1 MVVRTVLG
9 LTKCLALIALIFF
22 SSVDDATAQR
32 KGRRGK
38 RGGGKKGELT
48 ILKNLPEFFVND
60 NLLPKYLK
68 SIYKRD
74 AARLALRLINK
85 EQRISKQTIRVP
97 EELVQAIYNALVAV
111 RTSDY
116 SVVDSI
122 AGKYNVRSFPIPN
135 VESIILVFEHDAPWV
150 EPLKQRKDSTAS
162 VTINALI
169 REYNLVMTRM
179 VYLDE
184 ERAGLVL
191 QSREPLNMPAL
202 MMKFFTSEGVGS
214 IEEILPYGDGN
225 DISINR
231 TGDGWE
237 ITYSVKFGNC
247 VNQCQKFHDWK
258 FTVSESGEVA
268 YLGGSGHTI
277 PPWIDK
283 GNNAQAKKYPDVL
296 KKN

>member
-1 MVVRTVLG
+1 MVVRTVLRF
-9 LTKCLALIALIFF
+9 TKCLALIALVLLF
-22 SSVDDATAQR
+22 SADDADAQ
-32 KGRRGK
+32 RGK
-38 RGGGKKGELT
+38 RGKRGKNKSGELT

-68 SIYKRD
+68 VIYKKD

-116 SVVDSI
+116 SAIDTISS
-122 AGKYNVRSFPIPN
+122 KYNVRSFPIPN

-150 EPLKQRKDSTAS
+150 EPLKQRQDTTGS
-162 VTINALI
+162 VTINSLI

-225 DISINR
+225 DINIVR

-237 ITYSVKFGNC
+237 IVYNVKFGNC
-247 VNQCQKFHDWK
+247 VNQCQKFHEWK
-258 FTVSESGEVA
+258 FTVSEGGEVA
-268 YLGGSGHTI
+268 YIGGAGHTI
-277 PPWIDK
+277 PPWI
-283 GNNAQAKKYPDVL
+283 NANAQAKKYPDVL

>member
-1 MVVRTVLG
+1 MVVSTVLK
-9 LTKCLALIALIFF
+9 LTKYFALIALVFF
-22 SSVDDATAQR
+22 SSIDHADAQR
-32 KGRRGK
+32 KGKRGK
-38 RGGGKKGELT
+38 RGGKGKKAGELT

-60 NLLPKYLK
+60 NTLPKYLK
-68 SIYKRD
+68 VIYKKD

-85 EQRISKQTIRVP
+85 EQRISKQTVRVP

-116 SVVDSI
+116 GAIDTI

-150 EPLKQRKDSTAS
+150 EPLKQRQDTTGS
-162 VTINALI
+162 VTINSLI

-225 DISINR
+225 DINILRSN
-231 TGDGWE
+231 DGWD
-237 ITYSVKFGNC
+237 ITFSVRFGNC

-258 FTVSESGEVA
+258 FTVSEGGEVA
-268 YLGGSGHTI
+268 YIGGGGHTI
-277 PPWIDK
+277 PPWINAD
-283 GNNAQAKKYPDVL
+283 AQAKKYPDVL
-296 KKN
+296 KKS

>member
-9 LTKCLALIALIFF
+9 FTKCLALITLIIF
-22 SSVDDATAQR
+22 SCIEDADAQ
-32 KGRRGK
+32 RRGK
-38 RGGGKKGELT
+38 RGRRGGKKAGELT

-68 SIYKRD
+68 LIYKKD

-116 SVVDSI
+116 KAVDTI
-122 AGKYNVRSFPIPN
+122 ASKYNVRSFPIPN

-150 EPLKQRKDSTAS
+150 EPLKQRQDTTGS
-162 VTINALI
+162 VSINNLI

-225 DISINR
+225 DINISRSN
-231 TGDGWE
+231 DGWDL
-237 ITYSVKFGNC
+237 TYSVKFGNC

-258 FTVSESGEVA
+258 FTVSEGGEVS
-268 YLGGSGHTI
+268 YIGSSGHTI

>member
-1 MVVRTVLG
+1 MAVRNILQSSI
-9 LTKCLALIALIFF
+9 TKCLALIAL
-22 SSVDDATAQR
+22 VVLMTAADADAQR
-32 KGRRGK
+32 RGRRG
-38 RGGGKKGELT
+38 GGRDKGALE
-48 ILKNLPEFFVND
+48 IMKDLPEFFVND

-68 SIYKRD
+68 VIYKKD

-85 EQRISKQTIRVP
+85 EQRISKQTVRVP
-97 EELVQAIYNALVAV
+97 DELVQAIYNALVAV

-116 SVVDSI
+116 GAIDTI
-122 AGKYNVRSFPIPN
+122 AAKYNVRSFPVPN

-150 EPLKQRKDSTAS
+150 EPLKQRKDTTGS
-162 VTINALI
+162 VSINNLI

-225 DISINR
+225 DIGIER
-231 TGDGWE
+231 TKDGWDMV
-237 ITYSVKFGNC
+237 YSVKFGNC
-247 VNQCQKFHDWK
+247 VNQCQKFHEWK
-258 FTVSESGEVA
+258 FTVAEDGEVA
-268 YLGGSGHTI
+268 YIGGSGHTI
-277 PPWIDK
+277 PPWISPSK
-283 GNNAQAKKYPDVL
+283 QSAKYPDVL
-296 KKN
+296 KRN